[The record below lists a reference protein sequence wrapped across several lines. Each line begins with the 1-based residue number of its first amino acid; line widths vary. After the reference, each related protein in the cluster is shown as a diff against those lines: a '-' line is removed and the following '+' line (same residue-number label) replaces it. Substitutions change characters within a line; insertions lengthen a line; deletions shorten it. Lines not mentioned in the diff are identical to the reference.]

1 MSLIELLVIVII
13 SLGVLDKSKI
23 LFYFNK
29 FTKLQNG
36 QGRQVIGDDSIDENW
51 IWLNENEE
59 E

>member
-13 SLGVLDKSKI
+13 SLGIFDKSKI

-36 QGRQVIGDDSIDENW
+36 QGRQVIGDNSIDENW
-51 IWLNENEE
+51 IWLDESEE

>member
-13 SLGVLDKSKI
+13 SLGIFDKSKI

-29 FTKLQNG
+29 FTKLRNG
-36 QGRQVIGDDSIDENW
+36 QGRQVIGDNSIDENW

>member
-13 SLGVLDKSKI
+13 SLCIFDKSKI

-36 QGRQVIGDDSIDENW
+36 QGRQVIGDNSIDENW

>member
-13 SLGVLDKSKI
+13 SLGIFDKSKI
-23 LFYFNK
+23 LFYFNN

-36 QGRQVIGDDSIDENW
+36 QGRQVIGDNSIDENW